1 MSRLTKFR
9 PPSRRFW
16 VETFLLGVIALALAA
31 PRLTALGRFVTADE
45 GTWGKR
51 AAIFYYA
58 LADGDYA
65 ATYLTGH
72 PGVTTMWAGAAAY
85 ALKFPRF
92 QKIGQVALGDTRLL
106 DLFHNQ
112 SVSSMELLATARL
125 FIAAANLLILLIALP
140 FARRLLG
147 RSAAYLGFI
156 MIAWDAFQIA
166 HARVL
171 HTNGLLASLMAL
183 STLAF
188 LDYLNSRK
196 IFALLISGVAAGL
209 AFVTL
214 SPGFMLIPAL
224 SLLAMLDFLRR
235 RSSWADVWPRLALPL
250 LAWGALAALA
260 VYLVWPAMWTAP
272 LDTLRQM
279 LGYGFSA
286 AEGEIGGPML
296 PEYFDSGGPKAG
308 YFYFYP
314 LAYLWRTSPAVL
326 LGLALAAVALYA
338 RLGSAAGQNASRAQR
353 TAAGALLIYAAVYL
367 ALMSLGAKKFDRYLL
382 PAYPALD
389 LAAGYGWVALASWLA
404 GKLPRLRRAWAFAAV
419 ALLAAGWQLVGPLDT
434 YPYYFTYYN
443 PLLGGL
449 DRADT
454 AMMVGWGEG
463 LNEAALY
470 LKDIPQ
476 IENKR
481 IISWYTLAFSW
492 YSLPH
497 GYRSEMVEFAYNDS
511 LEQFADYDYAVI
523 YINQRQRDIPSALLR
538 YLETQQPIHTVRL
551 EGVEYAWIYALD
563 IPAAP

>member
-1 MSRLTKFR
+1 MKQLS
-9 PPSRRFW
+9 SRRFW
-16 VETFLLGVIALALAA
+16 LDLFLVGVIALAMAI

-51 AAIFYYA
+51 AASFYYA

-92 QKIGQVALGDTRLL
+92 QKIGQVSLGDTRLL
-106 DLFHNQ
+106 DIFHNQ
-112 SVSSMELLATARL
+112 QVSSIELLATGRS
-125 FIAAANLLILLIALP
+125 FMAAANILVLLIALL

-147 RSAAYLGFI
+147 RSAAYLGFLL
-156 MIAWDAFQIA
+156 IAWDAFQIA

-183 STLAF
+183 SILAF
-188 LDYLNSRK
+188 MDYLSRRK
-196 IFALLISGVAAGL
+196 AYALAVSGLAAGL
-209 AFVTL
+209 SFATL
-214 SPGFMLIPAL
+214 SPGFMLMPAVG
-224 SLLAMLDFLRR
+224 LLTLLDFVRR
-235 RSSWADVWPRLALPL
+235 REDWRQVWGEAALPL
-250 LAWGALAALA
+250 LGWGALAALA
-260 VYLVWPAMWTAP
+260 VYLVWPAMWAAP

-296 PEYFDSGGPKAG
+296 VEYFDSGGPKAG

-314 LAYLWRTSPAVL
+314 LAYLWRTSPVVL
-326 LGLALAAVALYA
+326 IGLALAAAALYA
-338 RLGSAAGQNASRAQR
+338 RLGSAAGQLASRAQR
-353 TAAGALLIYAAVYL
+353 AAAGALLLYAVVYL
-367 ALMSLGAKKFDRYLL
+367 VLMSLGAKKFDRYLL

-404 GKLPRLRRAWAFAAV
+404 GKLPRLRRAGAFAAV
-419 ALLAAGWQLVGPLDT
+419 TLLAAGWQLIGPLNT

-443 PLLGGL
+443 PLMGGPAK
-449 DRADT
+449 ADS

-470 LKDIPQ
+470 LKEIPE
-476 IENKR
+476 IEKKR
-481 IISWYTLAFSW
+481 VISWYTLAFSW

-497 GYRSEMVEFAYNDS
+497 GFRSEMVEFAPSDS
-511 LEQFADYDYAVI
+511 LERFADYDYAVI
-523 YINQRQRDIPSALLR
+523 YINQRQRDIPAALLDA
-538 YLETQQPIHTVRL
+538 LETQQPLYTVKL
-551 EGVEYAWIYALD
+551 EGVEYAWVYSLD
-563 IPAAP
+563 FIR